1 MNLITPINLQE
12 LFKYCEESN
21 TEKMLKKAGFGI
33 KLVQDQAANG
43 SAEMLVGK
51 SMHYNEADMRNDKPT
66 IHSNISFISKRYI
79 IDVEFTGIRELGKV
93 KPNYSAQFKIECVQD
108 LESFFDAIKAVYLEQ
123 IGSKYFF
130 KALKMD
136 FYRFFSIMAETSLHC
151 A

>member
-1 MNLITPINLQE
+1 MNLNTPLNLQE

-66 IHSNISFISKRYI
+66 IHSNISFLSKRYI

-108 LESFFDAIKAVYLEQ
+108 LESFFDAIKTVYLEQ

-136 FYRFFSIMAETSLHC
+136 FYRFFSIMAETSLDC
-151 A
+151 V